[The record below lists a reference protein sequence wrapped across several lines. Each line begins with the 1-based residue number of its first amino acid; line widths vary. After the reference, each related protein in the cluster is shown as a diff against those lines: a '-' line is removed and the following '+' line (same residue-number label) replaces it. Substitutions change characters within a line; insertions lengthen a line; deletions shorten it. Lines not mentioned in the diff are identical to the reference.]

1 MNILKKEKLIKIRK
15 ENNLSQYD
23 MAKKLNMTQ
32 SYYCQIEL
40 GQKKLTYQTA
50 LKIAKIFNKKP
61 DDIFYSYYK

>member
-61 DDIFYSYYK
+61 DDIFY